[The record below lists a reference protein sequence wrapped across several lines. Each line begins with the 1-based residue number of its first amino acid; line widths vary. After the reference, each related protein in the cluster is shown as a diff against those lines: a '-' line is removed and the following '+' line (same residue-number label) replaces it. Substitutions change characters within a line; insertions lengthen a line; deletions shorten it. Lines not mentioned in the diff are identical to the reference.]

1 MFYEWQPKTPLELAV
16 LFVAFFVVPGSAR
29 RPPPALARLAEGQ
42 ASLAVNIWGNRSAS
56 AVGRNPVV
64 RELGPPRPD
73 DLGRGAVGLV
83 VELQVFAVSAPRC
96 ARLVSQGR
104 ALPESARVRTD
115 SGR

>member
-73 DLGRGAVGLV
+73 DLGRGALGMV
-83 VELQVFAVSAPRC
+83 VEL
-96 ARLVSQGR
+96 
-104 ALPESARVRTD
+104 
-115 SGR
+115 